1 MLKNQDTVVPCKL
14 AGREAPWTIA
24 AVGEELGLAPSVVH
38 RSLQRCG
45 ASGLWDSQSRRVN
58 AGALQEL
65 LVHGIRY
72 LVPPRMLGPARG
84 VATAWSAE
92 PLSQALS
99 GEVGVPI
106 VWAHAEGAMRGT
118 AVEPIHPC
126 VPAAALRDE
135 VLHARLALIDA
146 LRAGGPRVR
155 REAAE
160 ALAETLSGPAT
171 T

>member
-1 MLKNQDTVVPCKL
+1 LKNQDIVVLCKL
-14 AGREAPWTIA
+14 VGREEPWTIA
-24 AVGEELGLAPSVVH
+24 AVGEELGLAQSAVH

-45 ASGLWDSQSRRVN
+45 ESGLWDSQSRRVN

-92 PLSQALS
+92 PLSRALS
-99 GEVGVPI
+99 SEAAEPI

-118 AVEPIHPC
+118 AIEPIHPC
-126 VPAAALRDE
+126 VPAAALRDD

-160 ALAETLSGPAT
+160 ALAKTLSAPAPT
-171 T
+171 

>member
-1 MLKNQDTVVPCKL
+1 MLKNQDMVVLCKL
-14 AGREAPWTIA
+14 AGREEPWTIA
-24 AVGEELGLAPSVVH
+24 AVGAELGLAPSAVH

-45 ASGLWDSQSRRVN
+45 ESGLWDSQGRRVN

-84 VATAWSAE
+84 VPTAWSAE
-92 PLSQALS
+92 PLSRALS
-99 GEVGVPI
+99 SEAGEPV
-106 VWAHAEGAMRGT
+106 VWAHADGTLRGT
-118 AVEPIHPC
+118 AIEPIHPC
-126 VPAAALRDE
+126 VPDAALRDD
-135 VLHARLALIDA
+135 VLHVRLALIDA

-160 ALAETLSGPAT
+160 ALAQTFSTPAT